1 MHRLKD
7 HLRKQHPHL
16 TNSQLPNNTNAPNH
30 TNSSPYPIS
39 KPIKTTNQNQNQI
52 SKPNLTPHPTKS
64 PVLMTTTSPQ
74 FLPILSLVQGPT
86 GQIYL
91 LNTGHTGNQL
101 NYVLA
106 SENQPT
112 NLVLSPHPQIAM
124 TAAST
129 SPAEKSNI
137 RVSGKLDIDLT
148 KSQKQQQEKKT
159 SSDIVASALVTSR
172 VLKSC

>member
-16 TNSQLPNNTNAPNH
+16 TNSQLPNL
-30 TNSSPYPIS
+30 NSSPKPIS
-39 KPIKTTNQNQNQI
+39 KPIKITNQNQI

-124 TAAST
+124 TASAST

>member
-16 TNSQLPNNTNAPNH
+16 TNIQLPNNTSSQLPN
-30 TNSSPYPIS
+30 PIS
-39 KPIKTTNQNQNQI
+39 KPIKTTNQNQI
-52 SKPNLTPHPTKS
+52 SKPNLTPHPTKN
-64 PVLMTTTSPQ
+64 PVLMTAAPPQ

-112 NLVLSPHPQIAM
+112 NLVLSPQIAM